1 MLTGD
6 AGADIPD
13 ALEEMAEVGQSEAR
27 LWPETPAFETIAEP
41 AWEADEA
48 PDNFDAMSLYL
59 QEISHK
65 PLLTVEEEIS
75 LGFRVQ
81 QGDLTARNRLIE
93 CNLRLVVR
101 IARRYQ
107 QRHPLPLLDLIEEG
121 NLGLIRAAELFD
133 PTRGFRFST
142 YATWWIREGIDRGI
156 MNQSR
161 VVRLP
166 IHIIKNLSAV
176 LRSSR
181 QLAQTMHGKPR
192 VEEVAQAMG
201 KSVAYVE
208 DCLQRDRHVVSLDVP
223 SSRREGSPSLAQ
235 TLADTDQPDLEASL
249 EEQNFQRQIH
259 RALMRLDM
267 RYRMILIRRF
277 GMDGQDGET
286 FSAISKELSV
296 SCERVRQL
304 QEEALELLR
313 HYTELQ

>member
-6 AGADIPD
+6 ADADVPD
-13 ALEEMAEVGQSEAR
+13 ALEEMAEVGQGEAC
-27 LWPETPAFETIAEP
+27 LWPETPGFETIAEP
-41 AWEADEA
+41 AWEAGASDY
-48 PDNFDAMSLYL
+48 FDAISLYL
-59 QEISHK
+59 QEIGHN
-65 PLLTVEEEIS
+65 PLLMAEEEVS

-107 QRHPLPLLDLIEEG
+107 QRALPLLDLIEEG
-121 NLGLIRAAELFD
+121 NLGLIRAAELFN

-142 YATWWIREGIDRGI
+142 YATWWIREGIERGI

-181 QLAQTMHGKPR
+181 QLAQTMRGEPR
-192 VEEVAQAMG
+192 IEEVAQVMG

-208 DCLQRDRHVVSLDVP
+208 DCLQQDRHVVSLDAP
-223 SSRREGSPSLAQ
+223 SRREGSPSLAQ

-249 EEQNFQRQIH
+249 EEQDFQRQIH
-259 RALMRLDM
+259 RALVRLDM
-267 RYRMILIRRF
+267 RHRTVLIRRF
-277 GMDGQDGET
+277 GMDGQDGASL
-286 FSAISKELSV
+286 SAIGKELGV
-296 SCERVRQL
+296 SHERVRQL

-313 HYTELQ
+313 HYTELH

>member
-27 LWPETPAFETIAEP
+27 LWPETPEFETIAEP
-41 AWEADEA
+41 AWEAGA

-142 YATWWIREGIDRGI
+142 YATWWIRESMDRGI

-166 IHIIKNLSAV
+166 IHMVKNLSAV

-181 QLAQTMHGKPR
+181 QLAQTRSGEPR
-192 VEEVAQAMG
+192 IEEVARIMG
-201 KSVAYVE
+201 KSVAYVK
-208 DCLQRDRHVVSLDVP
+208 DCLQQDRHVVSLDAP
-223 SSRREGSPSLAQ
+223 SRREGSPSLAQ

-249 EEQNFQRQIH
+249 EEQDFQRQIH
-259 RALMRLDM
+259 QALMRLDL
-267 RYRMILIRRF
+267 RHRTVLIRRF
-277 GMDGQDGET
+277 GMDGQDGASLST
-286 FSAISKELSV
+286 IGKELCLSH
-296 SCERVRQL
+296 ERVRQL
-304 QEEALELLR
+304 QEEALGLLR
-313 HYTELQ
+313 QHTELQ

>member
-6 AGADIPD
+6 ADADVPD
-13 ALEEMAEVGQSEAR
+13 ALEEIAEAGQGEAC
-27 LWPETPAFETIAEP
+27 LWPETPEFETIAKP
-41 AWEADEA
+41 VWEAGA
-48 PDNFDAMSLYL
+48 PDNFDAINLYL
-59 QEISHK
+59 QEIGHN
-65 PLLTVEEEIS
+65 PLLTVEEEVS

-93 CNLRLVVR
+93 CNFRLVVR

-107 QRHPLPLLDLIEEG
+107 QRHTLPLLDLIEEG
-121 NLGLIRAAELFD
+121 NLGLIRAAELFN
-133 PTRGFRFST
+133 PVRGFRFST

-166 IHIIKNLSAV
+166 IHIIKNLSVV
-176 LRSSR
+176 LRSFR
-181 QLAQTMHGKPR
+181 QIAQTMHGEPR
-192 VEEVAQAMG
+192 VEEVAQVMG

-208 DCLQRDRHVVSLDVP
+208 DCLQQDRHVVSLDAP
-223 SSRREGSPSLAQ
+223 SRREGSPSLAQ

-249 EEQNFQRQIH
+249 EERDLQRQIH
-259 RALMRLDM
+259 RALVRLDM
-267 RYRMILIRRF
+267 RYRTILIRRF

-286 FSAISKELSV
+286 FSAISKELGV
-296 SCERVRQL
+296 SCERVRQM

-313 HYTELQ
+313 HYTEL

>member
-1 MLTGD
+1 MLTEDGE
-6 AGADIPD
+6 PD
-13 ALEEMAEVGQSEAR
+13 VPDFLEEMAGLAADEVC
-27 LWPETPAFETIAEP
+27 LWPETPGIETIAEP
-41 AWEADEA
+41 PREAGV
-48 PDNFDAMSLYL
+48 PDNFDATSLYL
-59 QEISHK
+59 QEIGHN
-65 PLLTVEEEIS
+65 PLLTAEEEVS
-75 LGFRVQ
+75 LGLKVQ
-81 QGDLTARNRLIE
+81 QGDPTARNRLVE

-107 QRHPLPLLDLIEEG
+107 QWHTLPLIDLIEEG

-133 PTRGFRFST
+133 PARGFRFST
-142 YATWWIREGIDRGI
+142 YATWWIRQNVERAI

-208 DCLQRDRHVVSLDVP
+208 DCLQQDRHVVSLDVP

>member
-1 MLTGD
+1 M
-6 AGADIPD
+6 
-13 ALEEMAEVGQSEAR
+13 
-27 LWPETPAFETIAEP
+27 
-41 AWEADEA
+41 
-48 PDNFDAMSLYL
+48 
-59 QEISHK
+59 
-65 PLLTVEEEIS
+65 
-75 LGFRVQ
+75 
-81 QGDLTARNRLIE
+81 E

-101 IARRYQ
+101 VARRYQ
-107 QRHPLPLLDLIEEG
+107 QRHTLPLLDLIEEG
-121 NLGLIRAAELFD
+121 NLGLTRAAELFN
-133 PTRGFRFST
+133 PARGFRFST

-181 QLAQTMHGKPR
+181 QLAQTMHGEPR
-192 VEEVAQAMG
+192 VEEVRRSWVSPSPML
-201 KSVAYVE
+201 E
-208 DCLQRDRHVVSLDVP
+208 DCLQQDRHVVSLDAP
-223 SSRREGSPSLAQ
+223 SRREGSPSLAQ

-249 EEQNFQRQIH
+249 EEQNLQRQIH
-259 RALMRLDM
+259 RALMRLNM

-286 FSAISKELSV
+286 FSAISKELGV

-313 HYTELQ
+313 YYTEL

>member
-1 MLTGD
+1 
-6 AGADIPD
+6 
-13 ALEEMAEVGQSEAR
+13 
-27 LWPETPAFETIAEP
+27 
-41 AWEADEA
+41 
-48 PDNFDAMSLYL
+48 
-59 QEISHK
+59 
-65 PLLTVEEEIS
+65 
-75 LGFRVQ
+75 
-81 QGDLTARNRLIE
+81 
-93 CNLRLVVR
+93 
-101 IARRYQ
+101 
-107 QRHPLPLLDLIEEG
+107 
-121 NLGLIRAAELFD
+121 
-133 PTRGFRFST
+133 
-142 YATWWIREGIDRGI
+142 
-156 MNQSR
+156 
-161 VVRLP
+161 
-166 IHIIKNLSAV
+166 
-176 LRSSR
+176 
-181 QLAQTMHGKPR
+181 
-192 VEEVAQAMG
+192 MG

-208 DCLQRDRHVVSLDVP
+208 DCLQQDRHVVSLDVP

>member
-6 AGADIPD
+6 ADADVPD
-13 ALEEMAEVGQSEAR
+13 TLEEIAEVGVDEAC
-27 LWPETPAFETIAEP
+27 LWPRTPGIEAIAET
-41 AWEADEA
+41 AWEAGA
-48 PDNFDAMSLYL
+48 PDNFDAISLYL
-59 QEISHK
+59 QEIGHN
-65 PLLTVEEEIS
+65 PLLTADEEVS
-75 LGFRVQ
+75 LGLSAQ
-81 QGDLTARNRLIE
+81 QGDLTARNRLVE

-121 NLGLIRAAELFD
+121 NLGLIRAAELFN
-133 PTRGFRFST
+133 PARGFRFST

-181 QLAQTMHGKPR
+181 QLAQTMHGEPR
-192 VEEVAQAMG
+192 VEEVAQVMG
-201 KSVAYVE
+201 KSVAYVK
-208 DCLQRDRHVVSLDVP
+208 DCLQQDRHVVSLDAP
-223 SSRREGSPSLAQ
+223 SRREGSPSLAQ
-235 TLADTDQPDLEASL
+235 MLPDGDQPALGTSL
-249 EEQNFQRQIH
+249 EEQNIQRQIH
-259 RALMRLDM
+259 RALMCLDV
-267 RYRMILIRRF
+267 RHRTVLIRRF

-286 FSAISKELSV
+286 FSAISKELGV
-296 SCERVRQL
+296 SRERVRQL

-313 HYTELQ
+313 HHAELQ

>member
-1 MLTGD
+1 MLTEED
-6 AGADIPD
+6 TDPDVPD
-13 ALEEMAEVGQSEAR
+13 AFEEVAGGGAGEAC
-27 LWPETPAFETIAEP
+27 LSPETPEFETIAEP
-41 AWEADEA
+41 AWEAGV
-48 PDNFDAMSLYL
+48 PDNFDAISLYL
-59 QEISHK
+59 QEIGHN
-65 PLLTVEEEIS
+65 PLLTAEEEVS
-75 LGFRVQ
+75 LGLRVQ

-107 QRHPLPLLDLIEEG
+107 QHTLPLIDLIEEG

-133 PTRGFRFST
+133 PARGFRFST
-142 YATWWIREGIDRGI
+142 YAAWWIREGIERGI

-181 QLAQTMHGKPR
+181 QLAQTMHGEPR
-192 VEEVAQAMG
+192 VEAVAAVMG

-208 DCLQRDRHVVSLDVP
+208 DCLQQDRHVVSLDAP
-223 SSRREGSPSLAQ
+223 SRREGSPPLAQ

-249 EEQNFQRQIH
+249 EEQDLQRQIH
-259 RALMRLDM
+259 RALVRLDM
-267 RYRMILIRRF
+267 RYRTILIRRF

-286 FSAISKELSV
+286 FSAISKELGV

-304 QEEALELLR
+304 QEEVLDLLR
-313 HYTELQ
+313 HYTEWQ